1 MQGLIAD
8 WEALPREHIA
18 WRTISASGVTREDAA
33 DAIRLSH
40 ALAFAVRQRLTVTAG
55 DGYAL
60 ALSPSDVH
68 GAYLACLSGTWT
80 LIFPGDGTRRRF
92 VKHPVSFEGR

>member
-8 WEALPREHIA
+8 WETLPREHIV
-18 WRTISASGVTREDAA
+18 WRTTSASGATREDAA
-33 DAIRLSH
+33 DAILLSR

-68 GAYLACLSGTWT
+68 SAYLACLSGTWT
-80 LIFPGDGTRRRF
+80 LILPGDGTRRRF
-92 VKHPVSFEGR
+92 VKHPVIFEGK

>member
-18 WRTISASGVTREDAA
+18 WRTTSASGVAREDAA

-40 ALAFAVRQRLTVTAG
+40 ALAFAVR
-55 DGYAL
+55 
-60 ALSPSDVH
+60 
-68 GAYLACLSGTWT
+68 
-80 LIFPGDGTRRRF
+80 
-92 VKHPVSFEGR
+92 